1 MYVYDN
7 IIYIYYDCKCMFLLA
22 ANLRCNKH
30 PHPSKL
36 TRLGRCSSQNRVD
49 VNPHKSC
56 GGIQR
61 FTFIQTLPNHG
72 CPSSIANYQ
81 NSMLSGHSFFPV
93 FQGHFRGQS
102 PKGSCERDPNI
113 SPRRVAP
120 AFAGSG
126 TACLHRLT
134 FDVFGWGMLVYHVKL
149 GAPVG

>member
-1 MYVYDN
+1 
-7 IIYIYYDCKCMFLLA
+7 MFLLA
-22 ANLRCNKH
+22 ANLLCNNH

-49 VNPHKSC
+49 VNPHFQSC

-61 FTFIQTLPNHG
+61 LTFIQTLPNHG
-72 CPSSIANYQ
+72 CPSSVVNCQ
-81 NSMLSGHSFFPV
+81 NSMLSSHSFSS
-93 FQGHFRGQS
+93 QYFRAIL
-102 PKGSCERDPNI
+102 EEN
-113 SPRRVAP
+113 P

-126 TACLHRLT
+126 AACLHRST